1 MRPSR
6 LRRPRR
12 PEGPMKD
19 PLDPWDTGDQ
29 WYPRDRTLPTN
40 NLLKVHLF
48 CTFHPFSNNYRN
60 TSTKSSHGIWAEGR
74 LVDQWLVG
82 TCRGPNTT
90 SRVLSLGAGVEWSM
104 WRVVKLRI
112 TLWLGGSRTLVC
124 MITNKFS
131 APHLAQDPKLPECFP
146 TLQECGWL
154 QKGLKAAALSFEIR
168 VDVFLEDQ
176 VTAWLRR
183 KSCCWILHWLLPNGA
198 NVSTFSSHFRTCI
211 IQQYDSLMD

>member
-6 LRRPRR
+6 LRR

-19 PLDPWDTGDQ
+19 PLDPWDTGDP
-29 WYPRDRTLPTN
+29 WYPRDQTLPTN

-74 LVDQWLVG
+74 LVDHWLVG
-82 TCRGPNTT
+82 TCRGPNT

-131 APHLAQDPKLPECFP
+131 APHSALLLPPCAGSRNAFQP
-146 TLQECGWL
+146 SRNVVGCKKVSKRRHLV
-154 QKGLKAAALSFEIR
+154 LKC